1 MEMKIEIF
9 INTKKKVDGRGKSMN
24 SRGNNKNQYIEN
36 IELSIIGMLV
46 KDNNEFE
53 ILLKNQNILNEKISA
68 LISSNMNIMTS
79 IETIKNNILTI
90 LNKMNT
96 LSSKLSDIEV
106 RLQMLDKDDNIN
118 NEIESVRQQISSLKE
133 EINQMLIYNS

>member
-1 MEMKIEIF
+1 M
-9 INTKKKVDGRGKSMN
+9 GRI
-24 SRGNNKNQYIEN
+24 NKNKNGEYCVQVTLNEKMQVTF
-36 IELSIIGMLV
+36 L
-46 KDNNEFE
+46 DNNEFE

-106 RLQMLDKDDNIN
+106 PIKDEYKKTVPVFVEEEN
-118 NEIESVRQQISSLKE
+118 NQYAKIKS
-133 EINQMLIYNS
+133 

>member
-1 MEMKIEIF
+1 
-9 INTKKKVDGRGKSMN
+9 
-24 SRGNNKNQYIEN
+24 
-36 IELSIIGMLV
+36 
-46 KDNNEFE
+46 
-53 ILLKNQNILNEKISA
+53 
-68 LISSNMNIMTS
+68 
-79 IETIKNNILTI
+79 
-90 LNKMNT
+90 MNT

>member
-1 MEMKIEIF
+1 MH
-9 INTKKKVDGRGKSMN
+9 
-24 SRGNNKNQYIEN
+24 
-36 IELSIIGMLV
+36 
-46 KDNNEFE
+46 
-53 ILLKNQNILNEKISA
+53 
-68 LISSNMNIMTS
+68 
-79 IETIKNNILTI
+79 
-90 LNKMNT
+90 T